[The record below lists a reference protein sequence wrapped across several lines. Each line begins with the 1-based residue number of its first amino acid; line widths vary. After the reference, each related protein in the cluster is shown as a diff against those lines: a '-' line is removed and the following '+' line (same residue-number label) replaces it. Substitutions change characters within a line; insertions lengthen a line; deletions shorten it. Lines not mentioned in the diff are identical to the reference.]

1 MSGRSASR
9 RRYQTCEQTAG
20 VAIGDPRRVSSS
32 VLSAE
37 PETGATAPAALIT
50 SEDVRRDDRGG
61 AMALMVAT
69 EMAFWEK
76 ETRGR

>member
-1 MSGRSASR
+1 VVDKSWRAVKSRIGHDGHLVDVCTGTGKMMSLRDYYDR
-9 RRYQTCEQTAG
+9 TAILG
-20 VAIGDPRRVSSS
+20 
-32 VLSAE
+32 
-37 PETGATAPAALIT
+37 
-50 SEDVRRDDRGG
+50 RDDRGG

>member
-1 MSGRSASR
+1 MMSPRDYYDR
-9 RRYQTCEQTAG
+9 TATLG
-20 VAIGDPRRVSSS
+20 
-32 VLSAE
+32 
-37 PETGATAPAALIT
+37 
-50 SEDVRRDDRGG
+50 RDDRGG